1 VIRTVIGTLQA
12 VVVTLAVAAVAHAQ
26 ETTPAMVA
34 AATGEGKVVWYTS
47 VDVKVAEAVA
57 KAFRADYPKI
67 EIEVERSG
75 SERVFQ
81 RINQEYQSNIHNVD
95 VVNSSDA
102 SHFIYWKQQ
111 KLLASH
117 TPPDVKRFPDQFK
130 DPEGYFA
137 AWRATLSVMGYNT
150 TLVDAKDV
158 PSGYVDLLDPKWKG
172 KLVKSHPG
180 YSGTSLTGTFAIVK
194 LLGWD
199 YLEKLAKQGVLQLQS
214 TTATPKS
221 IASGER
227 MVMVDGNEYNMFIE
241 IDAKSPVKI
250 IYPKE
255 GTPFVTSPSAIF
267 AGAPHP
273 NAARVFQNF
282 LFTAKIQQLTVNEG
296 GTRSVHPDVK
306 DPPNRTPLAAIKI
319 LPDDP
324 AAMLPQIAEIK
335 KRYTALF
342 GN

>member
-1 VIRTVIGTLQA
+1 MSRSGIVGLQVIALLFAFAGIAEG
-12 VVVTLAVAAVAHAQ
+12 Q

-34 AATGEGKVVWYTS
+34 AAAKEGKVVWYTS

-57 KAFRADYPKI
+57 KAFRTEYPNI
-67 EIEVERSG
+67 EIDVERAG

-81 RINQEYQSNIHNVD
+81 RINQEYQSAIRNVD

-102 SHFIYWKQQ
+102 SHFIFWKQQ
-111 KLLASH
+111 KWLGSH
-117 TPPDVKRFPDQFK
+117 TPPDVKRFPAQFR

-137 AWRATLSVMGYNT
+137 TWRATLSVMGYNT
-150 TLVDAKDV
+150 KLVEAKDA
-158 PSGYVDLLDPKWKG
+158 PAGYADLLDPKWKG

-180 YSGTSLTGTFAIVK
+180 YSGTSLTGTYAIVK

-199 YLEKLAKQGVLQLQS
+199 YLEKLSKQGVQQLQS

-227 MVMVDGNEYNMFIE
+227 LVMVDGNEYNMFIE

-267 AGAPHP
+267 AEAPHP
-273 NAARVFQNF
+273 NAARVLENF

-306 DPPNRTPLAAIKI
+306 DPPGRTPLSAIKI
-319 LPDDP
+319 LTDDP
-324 AAMLPQIAEIK
+324 VAMLPQIADIK